1 MIADIGARFLILL
14 QTSKINYKL
23 PLDYNSIG
31 YPLINDDN
39 EKGGVE
45 FIMYILSKMI
55 EVPEYASLDDKNTT
69 ITELKLIE
77 RIKKQVENDNLVK
90 NKLITALDD
99 KSNTINTI
107 NEFENYYSNRW
118 REFKPRLEY
127 NDITWHPVKLLNSAN
142 LKEVSYANIDKMIN
156 VGNENKIY
164 YALNVINK
172 INTVIDNSTK
182 SNYSML
188 LNNCCPDEYKYD
200 TKFDYM
206 NYFNK
211 KNSEIPKTINLFSE
225 VTTILSKI
233 ITNKRR

>member
-77 RIKKQVENDNLVK
+77 RIK
-90 NKLITALDD
+90 ITFET
-99 KSNTINTI
+99 KKYKIIIN
-107 NEFENYYSNRW
+107 NYYQSHHTFW
-118 REFKPRLEY
+118 L
-127 NDITWHPVKLLNSAN
+127 SA
-142 LKEVSYANIDKMIN
+142 SCFSIIW
-156 VGNENKIY
+156 
-164 YALNVINK
+164 
-172 INTVIDNSTK
+172 TSFR
-182 SNYSML
+182 SSF
-188 LNNCCPDEYKYD
+188 CC
-200 TKFDYM
+200 
-206 NYFNK
+206 
-211 KNSEIPKTINLFSE
+211 
-225 VTTILSKI
+225 
-233 ITNKRR
+233 